1 MIIHA
6 CSSCPPTERVA
17 GTTFSVAL
25 AGNPNTGK
33 TSLFNALT
41 GENRKVGNW
50 PGVTVDLAVGSF
62 PDVAGDIRVVDLPGT
77 YSLGAASPDER
88 VATEFLLSRR
98 ADIAA
103 IVLDASNLER
113 SLYLAVQVLELDL
126 PALLVVNMGDLAVSR
141 GMDVDLDALSRRFG
155 VPVVSTLARG
165 DCARCLPRAT
175 CAGCMSPRCLPR
187 GSGVDSLRKAFRG
200 AAAQPRKGVRV
211 PYGADVARAHE
222 RIESALSSAPADAV
236 TAFGGARILAIRL
249 AERDPMAMDHL
260 AALSPDGAVARI
272 LAEED
277 AAMTERF
284 GYGLDTATIERR
296 WRFVSEAAA
305 AVVAKG
311 RVYRERLSVT
321 DRIDRVVTSPFVG
334 LLIFLAAT
342 WGVFKITYLLGDP
355 MAHVLGAGVQWA
367 GGFLLALLERAGA
380 PAILSSLVSDGI
392 IGGVGSVL
400 VFVPQIMLLFAAV
413 AMLEESG
420 YMARGVFVMDRIMA
434 MVGLHGKSF
443 IPMIMGFGC
452 NVPAIAATRILD
464 NPRDRL
470 LTLMV
475 IPFMSCSARL
485 PVYIL
490 FAGAFYGD
498 DAPTVVFSLY
508 VLGVVVAVA
517 AAKLLGGTLFRGEP
531 HDLFIE
537 LPPYQM
543 PSLRNV
549 ARAASESGIMFLRKA
564 GTWILGGVVIM
575 WAMANL
581 PPGTPYAGEESL
593 VGRLGHLMA
602 PVLAPAGYGFWQAA
616 VALVFG
622 FFAKEVIVGTFG
634 TLLGVSEV
642 GLEQALARFFTPLSA
657 YSFLVMTLL
666 YVPCV
671 AAVAATY
678 AETKSVRWTAFMVFF
693 TVFVGYVGSVVVFQA
708 GRLLLSVPG

>member
-1 MIIHA
+1 MNL
-6 CSSCPPTERVA
+6 
-17 GTTFSVAL
+17 SVAL

-41 GENRKVGNW
+41 GSNQRVGNW
-50 PGVTVDLAVGSF
+50 PGVTVELVEGTFRDDG
-62 PDVAGDIRVVDLPGT
+62 GEIRVVDLPGT

-88 VATEFLLSRR
+88 VATEFLLSRS
-98 ADIAA
+98 ADLVA

-113 SLYLAVQVLELDL
+113 SLYLAVQILELDI

-155 VPVVSTLARG
+155 APVVSTLARG
-165 DCARCLPRAT
+165 DCARCASRGA
-175 CAGCMSPRCLPR
+175 CVGCMSPRCLPQ
-187 GSGVDSLRKAFRG
+187 GDGVDSLKRAMRSAG
-200 AAAQPRKGVRV
+200 ALRRSPIRV
-211 PYGADVARAHE
+211 PYGADVERAVSRLE
-222 RIESALSSAPADAV
+222 TAMSAAPRAASDE
-236 TAFGGARILAIRL
+236 FGGMRMLALRL
-249 AERDPMAMDHL
+249 AERDPIVMDRI
-260 AALSPDGAVARI
+260 AEFSPDGEAGRI

-277 AAMTERF
+277 ALLTERF

-296 WRFVSEAAA
+296 WRFVSETAS

-321 DRIDRVVTSPFVG
+321 DRIDRIVTSPFLG
-334 LLIFLAAT
+334 LIIFLAAT
-342 WGVFKITYLLGDP
+342 WSVFKVTYLLGDP
-355 MAHVLGAGVQWA
+355 IAHVLETCVRL
-367 GGFLLALLERAGA
+367 GGDIVLDALARMGA

-400 VFVPQIMLLFAAV
+400 IFVPQIMLLFAAI

-490 FAGAFYGD
+490 FAGAFYGSN
-498 DAPTVVFSLY
+498 APTVVFSLY
-508 VLGVVVAVA
+508 VLGVVVAVVA
-517 AAKLLGGTLFRGEP
+517 ARLLGGTLFRGEP
-531 HDLFIE
+531 NDLFIE
-537 LPPYQM
+537 LPPYQA
-543 PSLRNV
+543 PTLRTV
-549 ARAASESGIMFLRKA
+549 ARSASESGLMFLRKA
-564 GTWILGGVVIM
+564 GTWILGGVVVM

-581 PPGTPYAGEESL
+581 PPGVPYAGEESL
-593 VGRLGHLMA
+593 VGRLGHVIA
-602 PVLAPAGYGFWQAA
+602 PLFAPAGYGFWQAA

-634 TLLGVSEV
+634 TLLGVSGT
-642 GLEQALARFFTPLSA
+642 GLDAALAQFFTPLSA
-657 YSFLVMTLL
+657 YAFLVMTLL
-666 YVPCV
+666 YVPCI

-678 AETKSVRWTAFMVFF
+678 AETKSVRWTSFMVLF
-693 TVFVGYVGSVVVFQA
+693 TVLAGYLASVAVFQI
-708 GRLLLSVPG
+708 GRLLLPLFR